1 MRNLGF
7 RKLLLISIIALVVF
21 SVTVSSY
28 VSYVKQKETLVDL
41 ITRSNQEYVKAQAE
55 QVGGKLNEKVAGLD
69 KVGALF
75 ANQPI
80 TGSEQEFIDLTH
92 LIAGG
97 MNLNSSVVA
106 FTNGDAYWNQT
117 ANTWPNHKYNGDV
130 TTRSWFSSEDKVQ
143 RPQ

>member
-28 VSYVKQKETLVDL
+28 VSYVKQKETLVEL
-41 ITRSNQEYVKAQAE
+41 ITSGNQDYVKAQAD
-55 QVGGKLNEKVAGLD
+55 QIGNKLNEKVAGLD
-69 KVGALF
+69 KVGEQF
-75 ANQPI
+75 ANKPI
-80 TGSEQEFIDLTH
+80 TGTEQDFINLTH

-106 FTNGDAYWNQT
+106 FTNGDVIGIKPRAPGLIT
-117 ANTWPNHKYNGDV
+117 NTMV
-130 TTRSWFSSEDKVQ
+130 M
-143 RPQ
+143 